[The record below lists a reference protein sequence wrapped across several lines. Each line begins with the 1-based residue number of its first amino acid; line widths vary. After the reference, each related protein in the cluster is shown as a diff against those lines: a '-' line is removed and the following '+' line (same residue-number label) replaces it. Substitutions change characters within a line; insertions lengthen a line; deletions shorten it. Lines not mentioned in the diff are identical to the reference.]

1 MGELEYTPA
10 ELDKDEVA
18 RYLDKAGTLIE
29 ALPYIQHFQG
39 ATIVVKYGG
48 SAMVDEN
55 LKKNVI
61 KDVALLKLVGFRPI
75 IVHGGGKDITKMLGR
90 VGKESEFR
98 AGFRVTDEET
108 MEVAEMVL
116 NRINKSLVALMEK
129 GGVNACG
136 VSGKDGDLLKV
147 SRKTPGGEDI
157 GYVGD
162 VECVNTELLDT
173 LLDHGFVP
181 VVCPI
186 GFDEDYNSYN
196 INADDAACAIA
207 KAMKAQ
213 KLVFLSDIK
222 GVYRD
227 PDDPSTLISA
237 MTVEQT
243 KKFMESGHA
252 GGGMLPKLQNC
263 VDAIEAGVSR
273 VHILDGRIP
282 HSQLLEFFT
291 AKGIGT
297 AIIGDDAAI

>member
-1 MGELEYTPA
+1 MEEIHTEQPLGKEEMSM
-10 ELDKDEVA
+10 
-18 RYLDKAGTLIE
+18 YLDKAGTLIE

-55 LKKNVI
+55 LKRNVI
-61 KDVALLKLVGFRPI
+61 QDVALLKLVGFRPI
-75 IVHGGGKDITKMLGR
+75 IVHGGGKDITKMLGK
-90 VGKESEFR
+90 VGKTSEFK
-98 AGFRVTDEET
+98 AGFRVTDDET
-108 MEVAEMVL
+108 MDVVEMVL
-116 NRINKSLVALMEK
+116 NRINKSLVSLMEK
-129 GGVNACG
+129 VGVKACG
-136 VSGKDGDLLKV
+136 VSGKDGSLLQV
-147 SRKTPGGEDI
+147 SRKTPEGEDI

-162 VECVNTELLDT
+162 IERVNTELLDT
-173 LLDHGFVP
+173 LLDNDFVP

-186 GFDEDYNSYN
+186 GFDVDYHSYN

-207 KAMKAQ
+207 KAMKAK

-222 GVYRD
+222 GVYAD
-227 PDDPSTLISA
+227 PDDPSTLISE

-243 KKFMESGHA
+243 LSFMAGGHA

-263 VDAIEAGVSR
+263 VDAIEAGVAR

-291 AKGIGT
+291 TKGIGT
-297 AIIGDDAAI
+297 AIIGDEAEG